1 MGPERILKDQGWGK
15 RDLADFELGKAILS
29 RYRGGKWRQRVRGH
43 LGVGVLDEGIHQ
55 DHQQDGDGHPEV
67 PNDSAQL

>member
-1 MGPERILKDQGWGK
+1 MEARVAW
-15 RDLADFELGKAILS
+15 
-29 RYRGGKWRQRVRGH
+29 QRVRGH